1 MSYLSYLVGS
11 FVAVFVIVDPFA
23 VIPVY
28 LTVTSDSSEDERRIM
43 RRKANVIAFFILF
56 SFAVTGTTIFNLFGI
71 TLPAFQIAGG
81 ILLLLLGISQLNAKS
96 NRLRLDEQSESLEK
110 HDISVF
116 PLATPLLAGPGA
128 ISTVVLQSSEATNMG
143 KLAMLCTAIFLTLF
157 ISNLILKGSKHL
169 QKIMGKTGLN
179 ILTRIMGI
187 ILTAIAVQHILTGVE
202 KAIRAMNFNN

>member
-1 MSYLSYLVGS
+1 
-11 FVAVFVIVDPFA
+11 
-23 VIPVY
+23 
-28 LTVTSDSSEDERRIM
+28 M
-43 RRKANVIAFFILF
+43 RRKANVVAFFILI
-56 SFAVTGTTIFNLFGI
+56 SFAITGTTIFNLFGI

-81 ILLLLLGISQLNAKS
+81 ILLLLLGISQLNAKP
-96 NRLRLDEQSESLEK
+96 NRLRLDEQSESMEK

-128 ISTVVLQSSEATNMG
+128 ISTVVLQSSEATNLG
-143 KLAMLCTAIFLTLF
+143 KLAMLCTAIFITLF
-157 ISNLILKGSKHL
+157 ISNLILKTSKHL

-202 KAIRAMNFNN
+202 KAIKIMNF